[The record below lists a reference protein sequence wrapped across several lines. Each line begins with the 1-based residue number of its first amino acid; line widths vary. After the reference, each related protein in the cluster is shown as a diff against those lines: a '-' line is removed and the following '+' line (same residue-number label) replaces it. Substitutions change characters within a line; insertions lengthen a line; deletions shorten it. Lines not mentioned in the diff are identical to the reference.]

1 MPEKS
6 PETASSSGSGERML
20 AALVALIAADRDERA
35 DQVPARRSETV
46 LGEAGFS
53 YQEVAGFTGKNPEAV
68 RSAVRR
74 TKKTSSA
81 KEPKK

>member
-6 PETASSSGSGERML
+6 PESSPYSASSERTL
-20 AALVALIAADRDERA
+20 GALVALIAADRDERA
-35 DQVPARRSETV
+35 DQLTVRRSETV
-46 LGEAGFS
+46 LAEAGFS
-53 YQEVAGFTGKNPEAV
+53 YQEIAGFTGKNAEAV

-74 TKKTSSA
+74 TKKIPSA